1 MIFQTFW
8 IYIEN
13 IQKNFTMAAETQGPP
28 TITPEQQAQV
38 DKENQSKQGNFFI
51 NNPLVN
57 KMATK
62 SYMND
67 EYAFIS
73 YGGANLNG
81 QFDQN
86 QMLRGVDG
94 VVSKTY
100 GLRASYEEWSVPTTK
115 AIIDWSKKLEG
126 SFTKAQNVSETTPE
140 NQNNGPLSNR
150 RKAYDVTG
158 ANAGTNQSNDTLKN
172 ELNGVG
178 LFQYKEKDFVF
189 LKDYGKF
196 PNNRLITLRRFKLPV
211 LDSGIIASK
220 KKFKNALK
228 QDDKYISSDSARAL
242 AYFGEGTGNDL
253 NSILAFTTTLNWE
266 PLTADVEKLSSDGGR
281 TNIKPGSFMDLSFVA
296 NKIGLP
302 TSGAT
307 YKLADALQQA
317 TNVQSFYKEN
327 GINSDEY
334 LDTYQRYLAM
344 DGDADP
350 WSNQWKN
357 RVYGPI
363 NVITSTQVRKRG
375 LGFSQSGLK
384 ITFKFDTM
392 QIDSLNPKIVMLDII
407 SNMLAL
413 TYNNGAFWGGDY
425 RFVSELPNFP
435 LNTALSD
442 ILFKIGAGDTNNVQY
457 NEVIDGFIKQ
467 YTDFKNILNDDTE
480 TIKTMFSGLQKI
492 GENVAPE
499 LYASFKKAMESAE
512 ENMSNKWDTKNK
524 TKGVTGSVQSATA
537 EKNKGENTL
546 SFLEKAKL
554 LLSNDK
560 IDQNTKNKIKSMAA
574 LVMGQGNQNDIKNN
588 VLKIQPLLT
597 GEPVGEW
604 HLMIGNPMYPIA
616 MIGNL
621 ICKSAD
627 FKFGKTLGPD
637 DFPTELEVSVNLDHG
652 RPRDKGDIESIFNLG
667 QGRFYVTVDQG
678 GVASIEPWN
687 IGASTKNTENDNGG
701 VVKSRAQFEASEKAK
716 KEGAKEKESDRQ
728 TVTKA
733 GDSVYQKNQ
742 NTDSKVDTASRY
754 QNYGR

>member
-1 MIFQTFW
+1 
-8 IYIEN
+8 
-13 IQKNFTMAAETQGPP
+13 MAAKTQGPP
-28 TITPEQQAQV
+28 TITPEQKAQF
-38 DKENQSKQGNFFI
+38 DKEDQAKQGNFFI

-81 QFDQN
+81 QFNQN
-86 QMLRGVDG
+86 QMLRGMAN

-115 AIIDWSKKLEG
+115 AIIDWSEKLKG

-150 RKAYDVTG
+150 RKVYEITG
-158 ANAGTNQSNDTLKN
+158 ANAATNQSNDTLKN

-242 AYFGEGTGNDL
+242 TYFGEGTGNDL

-266 PLTADVEKLSSDGGR
+266 PLTADVEKLGGGYSGGHR
-281 TNIKPGSFMDLSFVA
+281 KPGEYIDATDILKKLPGTEGVRKTIEKVA
-296 NKIGLP
+296 SLFG
-302 TSGAT
+302 
-307 YKLADALQQA
+307 QA
-317 TNVQSFYKEN
+317 TNTLAFYKEQ
-327 GINSDEY
+327 GVESGEY
-334 LDTYQRYLAM
+334 LDPYQRYLAM

-442 ILFKIGAGDTNNVQY
+442 ILFKIGAGDTNSIGVQ
-457 NEVIDGFIKQ
+457 ELIAALTKEKEGIF
-467 YTDFKNILNDDTE
+467 
-480 TIKTMFSGLQKI
+480 
-492 GENVAPE
+492 NVAKE
-499 LYASFKKAMESAE
+499 YSDTADTVTKYFQNLKLAGDLGKNVEEYFKSFMGSVSDQASSAFDPSKKTKS
-512 ENMSNKWDTKNK
+512 KTGTKN
-524 TKGVTGSVQSATA
+524 QNATELFNIA
-537 EKNKGENTL
+537 QKNMQEGLKK
-546 SFLEKAKL
+546 FLEANKDTLTLPENEEAF
-554 LLSNDK
+554 
-560 IDQNTKNKIKSMAA
+560 NKIKTLTSV
-574 LVMGQGNQNDIKNN
+574 LLGQGNQDDIKNN

-604 HLMIGNPMYPIA
+604 HLMIGNPMNPIA

-701 VVKSRAQFEASEKAK
+701 VVKTRAQFEKSEKDK
-716 KEGAKEKESDRQ
+716 KEAAKEKESDIQ

-733 GDSVYQKNQ
+733 GDLVYLKNQ
-742 NTDSKVDTASRY
+742 NTDSKVDTASRFLKFW
-754 QNYGR
+754 